1 MMQGI
6 SKEDLEALI
15 WQDIKKINSTL
26 STFKHIKK
34 MVVTDE
40 PMIKTTTA
48 KIKKIAEIE
57 KTIKEIK
64 VKE

>member
-1 MMQGI
+1 
-6 SKEDLEALI
+6 
-15 WQDIKKINSTL
+15 
-26 STFKHIKK
+26 

-64 VKE
+64 AKE